1 MIKRKPKNKRVEKNK
16 TSYDVLGNVNSLLKS
31 EEKFDLV
38 LEASDDLI
46 FILDNRGCFSN
57 VNQNGSA
64 ALDYFPKDLI
74 GRHFWEFV
82 DPKSDQTIARSF
94 QEILHSEEFTTFELT
109 MTSKFGKE
117 IIFQITAKS
126 LIDNNKVIGML
137 GVGKNITKTRY
148 DEDKVKELSVKL
160 VEAKRLISI
169 ERNRA
174 NQRRTILD
182 ELNRLKNE
190 FVSNISHEM
199 RTPLASIIG
208 FSETLVSDSEMPKD
222 MQNEFLNIIL
232 KEGKRLAGLI
242 NDVLDLNKIEGG
254 GIVLNRSN
262 FDIINLLN
270 RVIKNSRNSIEVKN
284 MVFTSDIPVE
294 EVIINGDEEKLEE
307 VFNGLVNNSIKFTEP
322 GGRITISAQTLY
334 KEIEIIVSDTG
345 VGIPEKDLP
354 NIFQK
359 FYRVSRPGTE
369 IPGTGLGLV
378 FAKQIVD
385 LHKGLINVE
394 SEINNGTSF
403 VVKLPKSLKLQTI
416 NKG

>member
-1 MIKRKPKNKRVEKNK
+1 
-16 TSYDVLGNVNSLLKS
+16 
-31 EEKFDLV
+31 
-38 LEASDDLI
+38 
-46 FILDNRGCFSN
+46 
-57 VNQNGSA
+57 
-64 ALDYFPKDLI
+64 
-74 GRHFWEFV
+74 
-82 DPKSDQTIARSF
+82 
-94 QEILHSEEFTTFELT
+94 
-109 MTSKFGKE
+109 
-117 IIFQITAKS
+117 
-126 LIDNNKVIGML
+126 
-137 GVGKNITKTRY
+137 
-148 DEDKVKELSVKL
+148 
-160 VEAKRLISI
+160 
-169 ERNRA
+169 
-174 NQRRTILD
+174 
-182 ELNRLKNE
+182 
-190 FVSNISHEM
+190 M